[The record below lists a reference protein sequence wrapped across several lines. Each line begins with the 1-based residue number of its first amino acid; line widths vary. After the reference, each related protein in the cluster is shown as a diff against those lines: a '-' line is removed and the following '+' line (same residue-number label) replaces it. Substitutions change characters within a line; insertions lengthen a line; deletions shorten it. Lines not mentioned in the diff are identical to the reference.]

1 MPHTLVEVRHAMK
14 KTYYMFYFLWKKKWH
29 CGGTIY
35 ADDYEKAVKHAQEM
49 FHYFSGINGI
59 KFIKK
64 NGSL

>member
-1 MPHTLVEVRHAMK
+1 MK